1 MDTRSL
7 HEAATIT
14 DPIERARVLTR
25 LMTED
30 LGLTD
35 AAARYRRHAIA
46 QARDQGHTREQIAAA
61 LGVTPPRIAQ
71 ISKGTGCE
79 STRRTS
85 HADAL
90 GAGVQRA
97 LPTLPSVRKSHNLY
111 LVEAERQGIKAD
123 RKMLHI
129 GLEPGQRA
137 CRRHPS
143 GPPRRGRGGRPQVDV
158 RQRVP
163 VRIAP
168 SFFRADLFG
177 DTRVVESA
185 FVGVSPSRHRGP
197 GRPDRDHRRA
207 GPARRCRAHPRQH
220 RLLRRR
226 DPGGAAGY
234 LLAVLLLITAM
245 FAIGLL
251 VTAVAR
257 TAAVASGLSWA
268 LFMPLAFF
276 GGILMS
282 LEFMPAALRTISD

>member
-90 GAGVQRA
+90 GARVQRA
-97 LPTLPSVRKSHNLY
+97 LPTLPSVRKSHSLY

-185 FVGVSPSRHRGP
+185 FVGVSQAAIE
-197 GRPDRDHRRA
+197 D
-207 GPARRCRAHPRQH
+207 
-220 RLLRRR
+220 L
-226 DPGGAAGY
+226 GAQTVINAVLA
-234 LLAVLLLITAM
+234 LLAV
-245 FAIGLL
+245 
-251 VTAVAR
+251 AVL
-257 TAAVASGLSWA
+257 TLGSI
-268 LFMPLAFF
+268 AFF
-276 GGILMS
+276 DVAT
-282 LEFMPAALRTISD
+282 PAEPPATCWQCCCSSRPCSPSGYW